1 MRKGFTLIEIL
12 TVLGI
17 IAVIAGVSVTFLRG
31 AAQEG
36 ILQASARDV
45 ASDLRY
51 AAELSVST
59 QINHAVRFDQVA
71 SRYTVI
77 ELTTPETT
85 IKQSS
90 LTPGLSFS
98 TITLPQNQAEFNTL
112 GAVVA
117 TGTVTILNQSG
128 GTRLL
133 DIRPS
138 GYVQIR

>member
-12 TVLGI
+12 TVRGI